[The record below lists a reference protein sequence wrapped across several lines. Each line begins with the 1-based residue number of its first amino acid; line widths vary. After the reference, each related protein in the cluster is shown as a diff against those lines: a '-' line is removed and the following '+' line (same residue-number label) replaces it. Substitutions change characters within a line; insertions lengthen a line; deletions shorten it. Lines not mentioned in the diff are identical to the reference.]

1 MIKNKISI
9 TMCDVSERVGW
20 GDGGLQ
26 RNVHMTFLMDKIDM
40 CMSHEA
46 SLKEDIYCLFFSIIS
61 AGHCCI
67 LLALCYCFIF

>member
-1 MIKNKISI
+1 
-9 TMCDVSERVGW
+9 
-20 GDGGLQ
+20 
-26 RNVHMTFLMDKIDM
+26 MDKIDM

-67 LLALCYCFIF
+67 LLAIFVIVSYFKPIKKPVNSL